1 MVTRSLVKFYISLM
15 VIHSLAALNK
25 SSKTKE
31 TTIEKHIVNVLQQA
45 IEL

>member
-1 MVTRSLVKFYISLM
+1 M

-31 TTIEKHIVNVLQQA
+31 TTVEKHIVNVLKQA
-45 IEL
+45 SDRREERKV